1 MGLIKAYLKKTKAWL
16 VENGKEDRAEGFMS
30 GATGMVKQIMGKF
43 DEVQIWCGKGFDTE
57 GSICFGYTYEGEEE
71 PTLLFFNDGLKEE
84 KF

>member
-1 MGLIKAYLKKTKAWL
+1 MALIKALLKKIEAKL
-16 VENGKEDRAEGFMS
+16 VENGKEDRVPEFKK
-30 GATGMVKQIMGKF
+30 GATAMVKSVIGKF

-71 PTLLFFNDGLKEE
+71 PTLLFFNDALKEE